1 MACLVIPFGSWKGII
16 SFDGD
21 FIFFA
26 YILALGKFFSIISA
40 MDTGSS
46 FEGMGASREA
56 LYSMLAEPAFFILIG
71 SFALLTGNTSFHNI
85 FSSLH
90 LGSSITYTLGALA
103 SFVLIMIAMIENSRM
118 PVDDPKTHLELTMIH
133 EVMILDNSGFDLG
146 LILSTGFLKFAMYG
160 AIIADFFIGG
170 LSLTWALPLF
180 LLIQML
186 FAVIVGLIESFM
198 ARYRMS
204 HNPQFILALSMTN
217 VLLIIFIISLLYVS
231 IANRIIT
238 YVRVL
243 ALQGFILFGVTFL
256 QLKDIQTW
264 NLVLILLETI
274 VFKTIA
280 VPVFLSYLIKRNK
293 ITRETEPYL
302 PHFVSLFI
310 ITLIVVITVLLANS
324 IQDTHLDKIFFIVSL
339 STLFT
344 GLYFIASRKKIIT
357 HVMGYLMI
365 ENGVFVLSLAVG
377 NEMPNLVNLGI
388 MLDVFASVLILGIF
402 LNKIGDVFKAVDVDQ
417 LSNLKDY

>member
-1 MACLVIPFGSWKGII
+1 
-16 SFDGD
+16 
-21 FIFFA
+21 
-26 YILALGKFFSIISA
+26 
-40 MDTGSS
+40 
-46 FEGMGASREA
+46 
-56 LYSMLAEPAFFILIG
+56 
-71 SFALLTGNTSFHNI
+71 
-85 FSSLH
+85 
-90 LGSSITYTLGALA
+90 
-103 SFVLIMIAMIENSRM
+103 
-118 PVDDPKTHLELTMIH
+118 
-133 EVMILDNSGFDLG
+133 
-146 LILSTGFLKFAMYG
+146 
-160 AIIADFFIGG
+160 
-170 LSLTWALPLF
+170 
-180 LLIQML
+180 
-186 FAVIVGLIESFM
+186 
-198 ARYRMS
+198 
-204 HNPQFILALSMTN
+204 MTN

-302 PHFVSLFI
+302 PHFVSLII
-310 ITLIVVITVLLANS
+310 ITMIVVITVLLANS

>member
-1 MACLVIPFGSWKGII
+1 
-16 SFDGD
+16 
-21 FIFFA
+21 
-26 YILALGKFFSIISA
+26 
-40 MDTGSS
+40 
-46 FEGMGASREA
+46 
-56 LYSMLAEPAFFILIG
+56 
-71 SFALLTGNTSFHNI
+71 
-85 FSSLH
+85 
-90 LGSSITYTLGALA
+90 
-103 SFVLIMIAMIENSRM
+103 
-118 PVDDPKTHLELTMIH
+118 
-133 EVMILDNSGFDLG
+133 
-146 LILSTGFLKFAMYG
+146 
-160 AIIADFFIGG
+160 
-170 LSLTWALPLF
+170 
-180 LLIQML
+180 
-186 FAVIVGLIESFM
+186 
-198 ARYRMS
+198 
-204 HNPQFILALSMTN
+204 MTN

-256 QLKDIQTW
+256 QLQDIQTW

-274 VFKTIA
+274 VFKALA
-280 VPVFLSYLIKRNK
+280 VPIFLGYLIKRNK

-302 PHFVSLFI
+302 PHFISLII
-310 ITLIVVITVLLANS
+310 ITMIIVITVLLANS

-402 LNKIGDVFKAVDVDQ
+402 LNKIGDVFKDVDVDQ

>member
-1 MACLVIPFGSWKGII
+1 
-16 SFDGD
+16 
-21 FIFFA
+21 
-26 YILALGKFFSIISA
+26 
-40 MDTGSS
+40 
-46 FEGMGASREA
+46 
-56 LYSMLAEPAFFILIG
+56 
-71 SFALLTGNTSFHNI
+71 
-85 FSSLH
+85 
-90 LGSSITYTLGALA
+90 
-103 SFVLIMIAMIENSRM
+103 
-118 PVDDPKTHLELTMIH
+118 
-133 EVMILDNSGFDLG
+133 
-146 LILSTGFLKFAMYG
+146 
-160 AIIADFFIGG
+160 
-170 LSLTWALPLF
+170 
-180 LLIQML
+180 
-186 FAVIVGLIESFM
+186 
-198 ARYRMS
+198 
-204 HNPQFILALSMTN
+204 MTN

-231 IANRIIT
+231 IANRIVT

-243 ALQGFILFGVTFL
+243 ALQGFILFGVTFM
-256 QLKDIQTW
+256 QLHDIKTY

-274 VFKTIA
+274 IFKAIA

-302 PHFVSLFI
+302 PHFISLI
-310 ITLIVVITVLLANS
+310 IVTTIIVITVLLASS
-324 IQDTHLDKIFFIVSL
+324 IQDTYLDKIFFIVSL

-402 LNKIGDVFKAVDVDQ
+402 LNKIGDVFKDVDVDQ

>member
-1 MACLVIPFGSWKGII
+1 M
-16 SFDGD
+16 
-21 FIFFA
+21 
-26 YILALGKFFSIISA
+26 
-40 MDTGSS
+40 
-46 FEGMGASREA
+46 
-56 LYSMLAEPAFFILIG
+56 
-71 SFALLTGNTSFHNI
+71 
-85 FSSLH
+85 
-90 LGSSITYTLGALA
+90 
-103 SFVLIMIAMIENSRM
+103 
-118 PVDDPKTHLELTMIH
+118 
-133 EVMILDNSGFDLG
+133 
-146 LILSTGFLKFAMYG
+146 
-160 AIIADFFIGG
+160 
-170 LSLTWALPLF
+170 
-180 LLIQML
+180 
-186 FAVIVGLIESFM
+186 
-198 ARYRMS
+198 
-204 HNPQFILALSMTN
+204 MTN

-256 QLKDIQTW
+256 QLKDVQTW

-274 VFKTIA
+274 VFKAIA

-302 PHFVSLFI
+302 PHFISLII
-310 ITLIVVITVLLANS
+310 ITMIVVITVLLANS
-324 IQDTHLDKIFFIVSL
+324 IEDTHLDKIFFIVSL

>member
-1 MACLVIPFGSWKGII
+1 
-16 SFDGD
+16 
-21 FIFFA
+21 
-26 YILALGKFFSIISA
+26 
-40 MDTGSS
+40 
-46 FEGMGASREA
+46 
-56 LYSMLAEPAFFILIG
+56 
-71 SFALLTGNTSFHNI
+71 
-85 FSSLH
+85 
-90 LGSSITYTLGALA
+90 
-103 SFVLIMIAMIENSRM
+103 
-118 PVDDPKTHLELTMIH
+118 
-133 EVMILDNSGFDLG
+133 
-146 LILSTGFLKFAMYG
+146 
-160 AIIADFFIGG
+160 
-170 LSLTWALPLF
+170 
-180 LLIQML
+180 
-186 FAVIVGLIESFM
+186 
-198 ARYRMS
+198 
-204 HNPQFILALSMTN
+204 MTN

-243 ALQGFILFGVTFL
+243 SLQGFILFGVTFF
-256 QLKDIQTW
+256 QLKDIQTY

-274 VFKTIA
+274 VFKALA
-280 VPVFLSYLIKRNK
+280 VPVFLGYLISRNK

-302 PHFVSLFI
+302 PHFISLI
-310 ITLIVVITVLLANS
+310 IVTMIVIVTVLLANS